1 MESEG
6 KIVEPMLG
14 VGDRI
19 GGYTIERLLGKGG
32 MGAVYLVHGSDGRR
46 FALKVMKPDDGDAHG
61 FRARFAREAEFAMN
75 IHHRN
80 LVAVHASGE
89 DGKTGYCYLVMD
101 YMPGGSLADRL
112 AKKGAMPVDEAL
124 HIVSRIADALDVAH
138 LNGVIHRDIKPDNIL
153 FSADGTPKLADLGV
167 AKFEDRKTTLT
178 TTGMVIGTPAYMAPE
193 QMMDSRHVDGRADI
207 YALGVVLYE
216 MLAGRRP
223 NEDDTAVELMA
234 KAIKGEPLPDI
245 RTLRPE
251 VSAAVAYV
259 LSLMCA
265 PRPEARPATLR
276 DVVDLF
282 RKASLG
288 TLEVP
293 ANITAAPAPAEPETT
308 VVPRGQ
314 MKWIV
319 SAAIVIVVLSG
330 AAFGWWALMKRRPQE
345 PLVMVRTVTNVVE
358 RTSYVTKVVDGT
370 GEVSGREKRL
380 NVAQAR
386 RGGNRLFRAK
396 MESEVGRDAL
406 KTPDDSSQDD
416 TQADS
421 MENIPSN
428 ENGDDYGT
436 AQWKPPVKT
445 NERGRRSRGGKTSS
459 YSAAPDRAPSDHDV
473 ESAVGRL
480 MIYGATKKILAP
492 RLKKILSQ

>member
-1 MESEG
+1 MGSEG
-6 KIVEPMLG
+6 KLYEFLLG
-14 VGDRI
+14 GGDCI

-32 MGAVYLVHGSDGRR
+32 MGAVYLVHASDGRR
-46 FALKVMKPDDGDAHG
+46 YALKVMRPDDGDARG

-75 IHHRN
+75 IRHRN

-89 DGKTGYCYLVMD
+89 DEKTGYCYLVMD

-112 AKKGAMPVDEAL
+112 AKKRALSVDEAIL
-124 HIVSRIADALDVAH
+124 IVSRIADALDVAH

-153 FSADGTPKLADLGV
+153 FAADGTPKLADLGV

-193 QMMDSRHVDGRADI
+193 QMMDSRHIDGRADT

-282 RKASLG
+282 RKVSLG

-293 ANITAAPAPAEPETT
+293 ANITTAPAPAEPETT
-308 VVPRGQ
+308 VAPRGHL
-314 MKWIV
+314 KWV
-319 SAAIVIVVLSG
+319 VAAAVVIIALGG
-330 AAFGWWALMKRRPQE
+330 AAFGWWTLAKRRGQE
-345 PLVMVRTVTNVVE
+345 PLVVVRTVTNVVE
-358 RTSYVTKVVDGT
+358 RTSFVTKVADGRNM
-370 GEVSGREKRL
+370 GGGREEHL
-380 NVAQAR
+380 HVA
-386 RGGNRLFRAK
+386 RAK
-396 MESEVGRDAL
+396 HGGGRHLGEDPNEYGDEETWRTSEVPGQAVDQPAALDGALDESGDAHDGPGR
-406 KTPDDSSQDD
+406 
-416 TQADS
+416 
-421 MENIPSN
+421 
-428 ENGDDYGT
+428 
-436 AQWKPPVKT
+436 KPPVKT
-445 NERGRRSRGGKTSS
+445 KERTGRSGGGNTSS
-459 YSAAPDRAPSDHDV
+459 YSGAPGGIHDDQEV
-473 ESAVGRL
+473 ESVIGKL
-480 MIYGATKKILAP
+480 MISGAVKEIIAP
-492 RLKKILSQ
+492 RLKEILSK

>member
-1 MESEG
+1 MGSEG
-6 KIVEPMLG
+6 NIVEPLLG

-32 MGAVYLVHGSDGRR
+32 MGAVYLVHGFDGRL

-193 QMMDSRHVDGRADI
+193 QMLDSRHIDGRADT

-282 RKASLG
+282 RKVSLG

-293 ANITAAPAPAEPETT
+293 ANITAAPAPAEPETA
-308 VVPRGQ
+308 VVHRGQ

-330 AAFGWWALMKRRPQE
+330 AAFGWWVLMKRRPQE

-358 RTSYVTKVVDGT
+358 RTSYVTKVVDGRNMGAAREEHLHVART
-370 GEVSGREKRL
+370 KHGRRRHFGENPKKYGGEESSRTLEVSGQEVDQQSAL
-380 NVAQAR
+380 DDVPDESGDTH
-386 RGGNRLFRAK
+386 GGLER
-396 MESEVGRDAL
+396 
-406 KTPDDSSQDD
+406 
-416 TQADS
+416 
-421 MENIPSN
+421 
-428 ENGDDYGT
+428 
-436 AQWKPPVKT
+436 KPPVKT
-445 NERGRRSRGGKTSS
+445 KERTRRSGGGNTSS
-459 YSAAPDRAPSDHDV
+459 YSGVPGGIHDNQDV
-473 ESAVGRL
+473 ESAIGKL
-480 MIYGATKKILAP
+480 MISGAVKEIIAP
-492 RLKKILSQ
+492 RLKEILSR